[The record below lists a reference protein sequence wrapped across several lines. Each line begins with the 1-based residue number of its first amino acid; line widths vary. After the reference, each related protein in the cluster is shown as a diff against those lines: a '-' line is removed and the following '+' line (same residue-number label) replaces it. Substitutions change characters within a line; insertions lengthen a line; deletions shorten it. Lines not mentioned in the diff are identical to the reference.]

1 MVPISVLPERE
12 TGGRSAVYRV
22 FGDDQRLLYIGS
34 TERPRQRW
42 HEHRS
47 RTAWWPLA
55 WVYSLT
61 WLPTREAAYEAE
73 AAAIRTERPIFNQ
86 DWQPRPI
93 PVPRMTPDPVEEVRQ
108 VTDAL
113 DAVDRIEDPEER
125 VRARNQ
131 VLADQLKRSQAWTQ
145 ERRELV
151 LSMRAEKIT
160 YREIGER
167 LNLSISTVQGIVENY
182 RGSGKTRKKA
192 EPKSEGAG
200 G

>member
-1 MVPISVLPERE
+1 LS
-12 TGGRSAVYRV
+12 
-22 FGDDQRLLYIGS
+22 
-34 TERPRQRW
+34 
-42 HEHRS
+42 
-47 RTAWWPLA
+47 
-55 WVYSLT
+55 
-61 WLPTREAAYEAE
+61 
-73 AAAIRTERPIFNQ
+73 N
-86 DWQPRPI
+86 
-93 PVPRMTPDPVEEVRQ
+93 EEVRQ

-151 LSMRAEKIT
+151 LAMRAEKVT

-182 RGSGKTRKKA
+182 RGSGKARRKTA
-192 EPKSEGAG
+192 PSGEETSNE
-200 G
+200 